1 MNPSRLIRLKDL
13 QGIICDC
20 VELNW
25 QDDGRSVTKEFDD
38 YGDELNVMYDLY
50 GETPVNSLYAMSD
63 DQERSWLCI
72 HIEKPKIYIKDPV
85 TLYIEKHT
93 GETEKGVPMVSRY
106 SLNVDKKAH
115 AYLINNMD
123 CQAETVAKMC
133 GGFVMSKT
141 YYVRYD
147 GRIAD
152 QSNRRSVE

>member
-13 QGIICDC
+13 KDIICDN
-20 VELNW
+20 VELSW
-25 QDDGRSVTKEFDD
+25 LDDGLSVTKEFDE
-38 YGDELNVMYDLY
+38 YGLDHMFDLY
-50 GETPVNSLYAMSD
+50 GETPVNVMYALSD
-63 DQERSWLCI
+63 DDEYSWLYI
-72 HIEKPKIYIKDPV
+72 GIDKPKILITDPV

-133 GGFVMSKT
+133 GGFVMSET

>member
-1 MNPSRLIRLKDL
+1 MKLKEL
-13 QGIICDC
+13 SNLICDK
-20 VELNW
+20 VELSW
-25 QDDGRSVTKEFDD
+25 LEDGRSVTKEFDE
-38 YGDELNVMYDLY
+38 YSLDEMFDLY
-50 GETPVNSLYAMSD
+50 GETPVNVMYALGNEDYAWLYIGID
-63 DQERSWLCI
+63 
-72 HIEKPKIYIKDPV
+72 KPKIHIKDPV

-133 GGFVMSKT
+133 GGFVMSET